1 MRSFEASMRPLEA
14 PMSSTM
20 SFVGPMMSLE
30 IPMKYLRVQQGAKK
44 DRLGK

>member
-1 MRSFEASMRPLEA
+1 MRSFEASIRPLVA
-14 PMSSTM
+14 LMSCTM
-20 SFVGPMMSLE
+20 SFEGPMMSLE